1 MKTTKLLSLLFAFVL
16 LFNISCSSN
25 DDNVKPLTYENGF
38 FVVNEGNM
46 SDNDADVTFVS
57 RDLSTKQD
65 KIFTSNNPGEIISV
79 LQTVATNGD
88 KAYLVVNKFN
98 KIIVVNRTTFK
109 KVGEI
114 TNQIN
119 SPRDIAFANGN
130 IYVTNDDFTSA
141 RSVTVYKIS
150 DLSFVTKID
159 LTDSTEKIVEAGGN
173 IFVQNASYGFGN
185 KITPINTSTNTA
197 LSAITIP
204 NGGISKTISNGGNVY
219 TIASTSTD
227 SYIYKISSA
236 GNITSTTTLTGIP
249 NASNLQMENGKFYFT
264 SANKIY
270 SMDANS
276 TTVPANPIIT
286 AVDGGPYFT
295 LYGFSVLDGKIFTSD
310 VKGFTQASEVTV
322 YSASNANKIS
332 TFTAGKGTN
341 GVVASY

>member
-16 LFNISCSSN
+16 LFNISCSSSN
-25 DDNVKPLTYENGF
+25 DDVKPLTYENGF

-46 SDNDADVTFVS
+46 SDKDAEVTFVS
-57 RDLSTKQD
+57 RDLSVKQD
-65 KIFTSNNPGEIISV
+65 KIYSTNNPGEV
-79 LQTVATNGD
+79 LSILQKVATNGD
-88 KAYLVVNKFN
+88 KAYLVVNDFN
-98 KIIVVNRTTFK
+98 KIVVVNRTTFK
-109 KVGEI
+109 KVAEI

-130 IYVTNDDFTSA
+130 IYVTNDNFTNQ

-150 DLSFVTKID
+150 DLSFVTKIP
-159 LTDSTEKIVEAGGN
+159 LTDPTEKIVEAGGN
-173 IFVQNASYGFGN
+173 IFVQNASYGYGN

-197 LSAITIP
+197 LNAITFP
-204 NGGISKTISNGGNVY
+204 NGDVTKTISNGGNVY
-219 TIASTSTD
+219 ALAATATN
-227 SYIYKISSA
+227 SYIYKLSNT

-322 YSASNANKIS
+322 YSTSNSSKIS